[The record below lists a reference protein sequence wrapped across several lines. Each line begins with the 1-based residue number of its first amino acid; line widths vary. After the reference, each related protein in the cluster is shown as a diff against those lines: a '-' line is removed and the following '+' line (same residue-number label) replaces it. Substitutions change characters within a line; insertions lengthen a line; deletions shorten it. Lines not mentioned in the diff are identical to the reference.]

1 MFYYIKILDIFKII
15 LYSLS
20 PKSKQDRDRDTMTD
34 TDIETLKEKKELY
47 RKFGVKRKC
56 AVNERNNK

>member
-1 MFYYIKILDIFKII
+1 
-15 LYSLS
+15 
-20 PKSKQDRDRDTMTD
+20 MTD

-56 AVNERNNK
+56 AVNERTINKIESHIHNQPLNH